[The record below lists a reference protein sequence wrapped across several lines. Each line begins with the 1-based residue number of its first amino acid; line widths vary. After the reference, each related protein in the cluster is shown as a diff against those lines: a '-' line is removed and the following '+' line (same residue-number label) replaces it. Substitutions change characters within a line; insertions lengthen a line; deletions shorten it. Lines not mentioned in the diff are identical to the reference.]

1 MAVNIEAQYAAQRID
16 FATLEQIYIPRTL
29 EVGWIH
35 SIQKEG
41 GHGED
46 FRLFVIGHKL
56 KHWQRTGTIPSE
68 KKVVHA
74 WGNTDAISR
83 EPFIVIA
90 ESEPDPRLHRENF
103 ENHAALLTFADKH
116 VRQEEHNDFRAFV
129 YGCRVTDIRLR
140 AGHSN
145 KSADLK
151 GKKTESQAQTLI
163 NRWKDRTPAEHT
175 HYISRGRQF
184 YERHMVQFPHLR
196 PAGCPGD
203 HLYVKDP
210 TPEATMSDIAFV
222 NLHDARPTNEPK
234 KPAGSRWVFERT
246 LMQVPE
252 ATFGDY
258 QTQRIVHLFA
268 LVSADHLIL
277 KRMVVKIIGSLTTR
291 QVEKCL
297 NREYDNAHKKLS
309 NISCAHILKAY
320 GSAIRRRASAPQL
333 GYIFMEYAE
342 HGDLGDYLAKHALE
356 NPGKQLAEPFLW
368 LVFRAMVEAVFVMA
382 LGRRVPKHLPLDSYG
397 KGLNLEPVEG
407 WKPIINPDIKTY
419 NIVLAAPQPDY
430 YPAYPTPKMIDF
442 GLCFDDGYF
451 DDPKRKELGVDYRNA
466 PVDIASEIFNVGL
479 TMLNMMEPWV
489 SRGMTSTEQ
498 SQLGFEHHGNYSY
511 SYSSRLEE
519 LVFRCLE
526 FPRRKRPSLT
536 EVLYFTRVG
545 LREWEAAYGSVNKA
559 KENLLGFARV
569 EVDGEEEFCV
579 GRVAPR
585 RWKGMRERRERVTGQ
600 ACGLMRKAE
609 EAGFVGNEREA
620 RRLRFGLSRG
630 SP

>member
-1 MAVNIEAQYAAQRID
+1 MAVNIEAQYAAQQID

-35 SIQKEG
+35 SIQSEG

-68 KKVVHA
+68 KKVIHA

-90 ESEPDPRLHRENF
+90 ESEPDPRLHQTNF
-103 ENHAALLTFADKH
+103 ENHAALLTYADKH

-140 AGHSN
+140 A
-145 KSADLK
+145 
-151 GKKTESQAQTLI
+151 ESQAQTLI

-175 HYISRGRQF
+175 HYITRGRQF
-184 YERHMVQFPHLR
+184 YERHVVQFPHLR
-196 PAGCPGD
+196 PAGAGD
-203 HLYVKDP
+203 HLYARDP
-210 TPEATMSDIAFV
+210 IPKATMSDIAFV
-222 NLHDARPTNEPK
+222 NLHDPRPANEPK

-258 QTQRIVHLFA
+258 QTQRIVHLFV
-268 LVSADHLIL
+268 LVSADHIIL
-277 KRMVVKIIGSLTTR
+277 KRMVVKITGSLTTR
-291 QVEKCL
+291 DVEKNL
-297 NREYDNAHKKLS
+297 NREYDKAHKKLS
-309 NISCAHILKAY
+309 DVPCPHILKAY
-320 GSAIRRRASAPQL
+320 GSAIRRRTSSPQL

-342 HGDLGDYLAKHALE
+342 HGDLGDYLAKHAVV
-356 NPGKQLAEPFLW
+356 NPGKQLPEPFLW
-368 LVFRAMVEAVFVMA
+368 LVFRAMAEAVFVMA
-382 LGRRVPKHLPLDSYG
+382 LGRPVPKHLPLDSYG
-397 KGLNLEPVEG
+397 EGLNLKPVEG

-419 NIVLAAPQPDY
+419 NIVFAAPQPDY

-442 GLCFDDGYF
+442 GLCFDDDYF
-451 DDPKRKELGVDYRNA
+451 FENPQYKALGVGTNGFGPPEHDYKNFPDYRNQ
-466 PVDIASEIFNVGL
+466 PIDIASEIFNVGL
-479 TMLNMMEPWV
+479 IMLNMMEPWV
-489 SRGMTSTEQ
+489 SRGMTSTEH
-498 SQLGFEHHGNYSY
+498 SQLGFEHHENYSY

-526 FPRRKRPSLT
+526 FPRRKRPALT

-545 LREWEAAYGSVNKA
+545 LREWENAYGSVSKT
-559 KENLLGFARV
+559 KENLLGFAKV
-569 EVDGEEEFCV
+569 EVDGVEEEVAV
-579 GRVAPR
+579 GKVAPR
-585 RWKGMRERRERVTGQ
+585 RWKGMRERREKVAGQ
-600 ACGLMRKAE
+600 GCVLMRKAE
-609 EAGFVGNEREA
+609 EAGVLEGERAAKRVRFVSGA
-620 RRLRFGLSRG
+620 
-630 SP
+630 